1 MAGSGAVSPCDAI
14 TASRAPTTIR
24 AGQEAR
30 ASVGPMESAG
40 ASSPNSDA
48 ASARRAAPPSRARAA
63 SAGGKAA
70 GSATSAAI
78 ACAAI
83 AAQNGSMN
91 AAAPCPGRAS
101 ANTGFHR
108 QRGDNFHHVL
118 GHYPARSRSPT
129 PAWVALSY

>member
-1 MAGSGAVSPCDAI
+1 MAGSGAVSPCDGI

-24 AGQEAR
+24 TGQEAR

-40 ASSPNSDA
+40 ASSPNSAA

-63 SAGGKAA
+63 
-70 GSATSAAI
+70 AI
-78 ACAAI
+78 ACGVT

-91 AAAPCPGRAS
+91 PAAPCPGRAS